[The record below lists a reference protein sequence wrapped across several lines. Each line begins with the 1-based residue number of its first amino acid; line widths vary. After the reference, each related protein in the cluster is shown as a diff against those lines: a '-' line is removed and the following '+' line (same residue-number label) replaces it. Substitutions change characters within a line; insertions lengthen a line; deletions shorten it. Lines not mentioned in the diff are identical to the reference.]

1 MLILAID
8 TSAIASAAILRAGAD
23 GTTTTLAAFAS
34 EETNN
39 HSEVLA
45 PAVAGLLEEAGLTG
59 GQLDRIIVGVGPGP
73 FTGLRVGL
81 VTARTLGFA
90 WGVPVQGM
98 MSLDA
103 IAGQVLES
111 GRETPFTVAIDAR
124 RKEVYWAAY
133 DGAGN
138 LLSGPEVT
146 TAEQV
151 PSGEVFG
158 AGAGIY
164 AQRLAAAGAVADPQF
179 LAHHPTADALGRRA
193 VQVLAAGGAL
203 LPTTPL
209 YLRESDAKVPAAMLK
224 GRNA

>member
-8 TSAIASAAILRAGAD
+8 TSAIASAAILRAEDD
-23 GTTTTLAAFAS
+23 GTTTTLATFAS
-34 EETNN
+34 TETNT

-45 PAVAGLLEEAGLTG
+45 PAIAGLLQTARITG
-59 GQLDRIIVGVGPGP
+59 SDLDRIVVGVGPGP

-81 VTARTLGFA
+81 ITARTLGFA
-90 WGVPVQGM
+90 WDVPVQGM

-111 GRETPFTVAIDAR
+111 GRETPFLVAIDAR

-138 LLSGPEVT
+138 LVNGPEVGA
-146 TAEQV
+146 AELLT
-151 PSGEVFG
+151 PGDAFG

-164 AQRLAAAGAVADPQF
+164 AERLAAVGVLADPGF
-179 LAHHPTADALGRRA
+179 LDHHPTAAALGRRA
-193 VQVLAAGGAL
+193 LSVLAAGGEL
-203 LPTTPL
+203 LATTPL

>member
-1 MLILAID
+1 MAID
-8 TSAIASAAILRAGAD
+8 TSAIASAAILRAEAD
-23 GTTTTLAAFAS
+23 GRITTLAEFAS
-34 EETNN
+34 EATNT

-45 PAVAGLLEEAGLTG
+45 PAISQLLERAGILG
-59 GQLDRIIVGVGPGP
+59 SQVDRIIVGVGPGP

-81 VTARTLGFA
+81 VTARTLGFV

-103 IAGQVLES
+103 IAGEVLES
-111 GRETPFTVAIDAR
+111 GRDTPFTVAIDAR
-124 RKEVYWAAY
+124 RKEVYWATY
-133 DGAGN
+133 DGAGK
-138 LLSGPEVT
+138 LLSGPEVGA
-146 TAEQV
+146 AEHLPPGAV
-151 PSGEVFG
+151 YG

-164 AQRLAAAGAVADPQF
+164 EQRLAAVGAVADPQF
-179 LAHHPTADALGRRA
+179 LTHHPTAQALGRRA
-193 VQVLAAGGAL
+193 LSVLAAGGEL